1 MSLDEDNVNL
11 AVNNFLEAT
20 NSAPN
25 KNVAQK
31 GFNKGDLKYKTKP
44 WITTVLQKQ
53 FFINKTI
60 S

>member
-1 MSLDEDNVNL
+1 MSLDEDSVNL

-31 GFNKGDLKYKTKP
+31 GFNEGQLKYKTKP
-44 WITTVLQKQ
+44 WIMTVLQK
-53 FFINKTI
+53 
-60 S
+60 

>member
-1 MSLDEDNVNL
+1 MSLDEDSVNL

-31 GFNKGDLKYKTKP
+31 GFNEGQPKYKTKP
-44 WITTVLQKQ
+44 GIMTVHQKQ
-53 FFINKTI
+53 TVFHYQNN
-60 S
+60 